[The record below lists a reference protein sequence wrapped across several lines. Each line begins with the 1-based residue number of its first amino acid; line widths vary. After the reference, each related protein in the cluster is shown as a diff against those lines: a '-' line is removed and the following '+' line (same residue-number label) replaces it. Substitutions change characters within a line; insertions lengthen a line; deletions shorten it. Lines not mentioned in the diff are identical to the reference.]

1 MLLASIYGRTAP
13 TITDTTESQDR
24 FDHFCQG
31 HALAGSMRSR
41 GSMPRRINGS
51 KASSIKIGNLS
62 IFNRIGR
69 CEVARS
75 RFGVSVFTL

>member
-1 MLLASIYGRTAP
+1 
-13 TITDTTESQDR
+13 
-24 FDHFCQG
+24 
-31 HALAGSMRSR
+31 
-41 GSMPRRINGS
+41 MPRRINGS

-75 RFGVSVFTL
+75 RFGVSVFTLQGQKSIELHIKVPPHNWIHLPESQYRL